1 MSLFFIWPILRLSNT
16 VLTTKLDNVQHK
28 QIHSLYAFLMKQH
41 VMEAEQPLLG
51 LLMMMDK

>member
-1 MSLFFIWPILRLSNT
+1 M
-16 VLTTKLDNVQHK
+16 KLDIVQHK